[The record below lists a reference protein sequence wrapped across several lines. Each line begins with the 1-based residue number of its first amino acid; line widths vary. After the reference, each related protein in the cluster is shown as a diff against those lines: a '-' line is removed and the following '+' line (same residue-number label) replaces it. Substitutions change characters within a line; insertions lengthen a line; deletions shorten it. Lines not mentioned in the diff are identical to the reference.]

1 MCCED
6 TSLHT
11 ADGDAFLDIL
21 LVSKFVELIIE
32 LFIKSTGRDLHQLYR
47 YSFPVIVHSPPI

>member
-21 LVSKFVELIIE
+21 LVSKLVELIIA
-32 LFIKSTGRDLHQLYR
+32 
-47 YSFPVIVHSPPI
+47 